1 MSGIHADSARSLVRQ
16 LIDTGERLPKELRRD
31 ILHLGDA
38 AVTALLEILE
48 DETLAQI
55 DSPGKGWAPI
65 HAAELLGDLR
75 AAIAVEPMLRTLA
88 LTDPLDILHDRMLSS
103 LPKIGAPVV
112 EPALRAAASAD
123 DEVLDSVAAV
133 LAKVGLRDDR
143 ILDLLL
149 AQLRRAPGFAGNLA
163 EYGDPRAL
171 PSLLEA
177 LDAFE
182 LDESGNPFANHAL
195 IEIRCAIEE
204 LGGALTAEQQL
215 KCQCGQSAAESS
227 GRSVLAGAAAERNTK
242 GAISMPTRTLRR
254 PARPSGDSR
263 LARRTSAKYR
273 RSSDTRA
280 YGPRRSTH
288 T

>member
-38 AVTALLEILE
+38 GVTALLEILE
-48 DETLAQI
+48 DETLTQI

-65 HAAELLGDLR
+65 HAVELLGDLR
-75 AAIAVEPMLRTLA
+75 AATAVEPMLRALA
-88 LTDPLDILHDRMLSS
+88 RTDPLDILHDRVLSS

-112 EPALRAAASAD
+112 APALCAAASAD
-123 DEVLDSVAAV
+123 EETLESVASV
-133 LAKVGLRDDR
+133 LARVGLHDDR

-149 AQLRRAPGFAGNLA
+149 AQLRRAPAFAGNLA

-195 IEIRCAIEE
+195 IEIRSAIEE
-204 LGGALTAEQQL
+204 LGGTLTAEQQL
-215 KCQCGQSAAESS
+215 KCRRGQAAAESF
-227 GRSVLAGAAAERNTK
+227 RRELLERLE
-242 GAISMPTRTLRR
+242 ARADAPPPVA
-254 PARPSGDSR
+254 PAREHDRPGRNDPCWCGSGKKYKRCHLD
-263 LARRTSAKYR
+263 ADADGASAG
-273 RSSDTRA
+273 RA
-280 YGPRRSTH
+280 LQ
-288 T
+288 

>member
-1 MSGIHADSARSLVRQ
+1 MSGIHTDNARSLVRQ
-16 LIDTGERLPKELRRD
+16 LIDTGERLPKELRCD

-38 AVTALLEILE
+38 GVAALLEILE
-48 DETLAQI
+48 DEPLAQI

-75 AAIAVEPMLRTLA
+75 AATAVEPMLCALA
-88 LTDPLDILHDRMLSS
+88 RTDPLDILHDRVLSS

-112 EPALRAAASAD
+112 EPALRAAVSAD
-123 DEVLDSVAAV
+123 DEVLDSVVSV
-133 LAKVGLRDDR
+133 LARVGLRDDR

-149 AQLRRAPGFAGNLA
+149 AQLRRAPAFASDLA
-163 EYGDPRAL
+163 EYGDPRAI

-204 LGGALTAEQQL
+204 LGGTLTAEQQL
-215 KCQCGQSAAESS
+215 KCRRGQAAAESV
-227 GRSVLAGAAAERNTK
+227 RRE
-242 GAISMPTRTLRR
+242 LRKSLEAR
-254 PARPSGDSR
+254 VEASPPVAPARTQDRPGRNDPCWCGSGKKYKRCHLD
-263 LARRTSAKYR
+263 ADADAASAGK
-273 RSSDTRA
+273 A
-280 YGPRRSTH
+280 F
-288 T
+288 

>member
-38 AVTALLEILE
+38 GVTALLEILE
-48 DETLAQI
+48 DETLTQI

-75 AAIAVEPMLRTLA
+75 AATAVEPMLCALA
-88 LTDPLDILHDRMLSS
+88 RTDPLDILHDRVLSS
-103 LPKIGAPVV
+103 LPKIGEPVV
-112 EPALRAAASAD
+112 APALCAAASAD
-123 DEVLDSVAAV
+123 EETLESVASV
-133 LAKVGLRDDR
+133 LARVGLHDDR

-149 AQLRRAPGFAGNLA
+149 AQLRRAPAFAGNLA

-195 IEIRCAIEE
+195 IEIRSAIEE
-204 LGGALTAEQQL
+204 LGGTLTAEQQL
-215 KCQCGQSAAESS
+215 KCRRGQAAAESF
-227 GRSVLAGAAAERNTK
+227 RRELLERLE
-242 GAISMPTRTLRR
+242 ARADAPPPVA
-254 PARPSGDSR
+254 PAREHDRPGRNDPCWCGSGKKYKR
-263 LARRTSAKYR
+263 CHLAADADGASAGK
-273 RSSDTRA
+273 A
-280 YGPRRSTH
+280 LQ
-288 T
+288 

>member
-1 MSGIHADSARSLVRQ
+1 MPGANAENARWVVRQ
-16 LIDTGERLPKELRRD
+16 IIDTGERLPKETRRD

-48 DETLAQI
+48 DDALAQI

-75 AAIAVEPMLRTLA
+75 AATAVEPMLRVLA
-88 LTDPLDILHDRMLSS
+88 LTDPLDILHDRLLPS
-103 LPKIGAPVV
+103 LAKIGAPVV

-123 DEVLDSVAAV
+123 QETLHSVASV
-133 LAKVGLRDDR
+133 LARVGLRDDR

-182 LDESGNPFANHAL
+182 LDESGNPFANHDL
-195 IEIRCAIEE
+195 VEIRCAVEE
-204 LGGALTAEQQL
+204 LGGTLTAEQQL
-215 KCQCGQSAAESS
+215 KCQRGQAAAESFRQRFRES
-227 GRSVLAGAAAERNTK
+227 LEARADASPPVA
-242 GAISMPTRTLRR
+242 
-254 PARPSGDSR
+254 PARRHDRPGRNDPCWCGSGKKYKRCHLD
-263 LARRTSAKYR
+263 ADAQAASAGK
-273 RSSDTRA
+273 A
-280 YGPRRSTH
+280 FQ
-288 T
+288 

>member
-1 MSGIHADSARSLVRQ
+1 MSGIHTDNARSLVRQ
-16 LIDTGERLPKELRRD
+16 LIDTGERLPKELRSD
-31 ILHLGDA
+31 ILQLGDA
-38 AVTALLEILE
+38 GVTALLEILE

-75 AAIAVEPMLRTLA
+75 AATAVEPMLRALA
-88 LTDPLDILHDRMLSS
+88 RTDPLDILHDRMLSS
-103 LPKIGAPVV
+103 LPKIGPPVV

-123 DEVLDSVAAV
+123 EETLDSVASV
-133 LAKVGLRDDR
+133 LARVGLRDDR

-182 LDESGNPFANHAL
+182 LDENGNPFANHAL

-204 LGGALTAEQQL
+204 LGGTLTAEQQL
-215 KCQCGQSAAESS
+215 KCRRGQ
-227 GRSVLAGAAAERNTK
+227 AAAEF
-242 GAISMPTRTLRR
+242 
-254 PARPSGDSR
+254 
-263 LARRTSAKYR
+263 ARRKLLERLEARADASPPAAPVRTHDRLSRNDPCWCGSGKKYKRCHLDADADAASAG
-273 RSSDTRA
+273 RA
-280 YGPRRSTH
+280 FH
-288 T
+288 